1 MNILMSRFHHP
12 LALKLKGAVGK
23 QTIATVTVCS
33 SLGVTGGADANF
45 LPSQISTLLTFQL
58 GLGCRNYLQENDR
71 SVLSRRDG

>member
-1 MNILMSRFHHP
+1 MNILISRFHHP

-45 LPSQISTLLTFQL
+45 FTLSDIYPADISVRVGVSELPP
-58 GLGCRNYLQENDR
+58 GE
-71 SVLSRRDG
+71 